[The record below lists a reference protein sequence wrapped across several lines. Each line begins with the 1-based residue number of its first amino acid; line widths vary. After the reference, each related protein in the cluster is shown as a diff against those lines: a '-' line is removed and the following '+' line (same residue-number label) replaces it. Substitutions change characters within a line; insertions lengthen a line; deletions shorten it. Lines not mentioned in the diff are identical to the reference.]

1 MNQKETQKIHFQE
14 IFGHPSSYTGD
25 EVIIRGFLYHT
36 PDGETILA
44 AEPNLKSCCIGSA
57 KKILISNGNTLKNDD
72 RPITLHGKL
81 YTESIGYRMDNA
93 VIINE
98 AGESLPIMTLVIC
111 LILFVF
117 ISCVLIRKFKKPRQ

>member
-1 MNQKETQKIHFQE
+1 MQAMNQKETQKIHFQE

-57 KKILISNGNTLKNDD
+57 KKSSSLTGTPL
-72 RPITLHGKL
+72 
-81 YTESIGYRMDNA
+81 RMMIVPSHCTASFTQNR
-93 VIINE
+93 
-98 AGESLPIMTLVIC
+98 LVIEWIMP
-111 LILFVF
+111 L
-117 ISCVLIRKFKKPRQ
+117 